1 MLSVRSSLEKL
12 IELSQSFN
20 SMIKDILV
28 KYHSEPRWH
37 NMIMLDSMM
46 PMTITMLVLMNVSDT
61 SLVVGVI
68 VPMFPVMMIVVMMPV
83 SMLHMTQSRTCRG
96 CNHQSYKW

>member
-1 MLSVRSSLEKL
+1 M
-12 IELSQSFN
+12 N
-20 SMIKDILV
+20 CDIK
-28 KYHSEPRWH
+28 PRWH
-37 NMIMLDSMM
+37 DMIMLDSMM
-46 PMTITMLVLMNVSDT
+46 PMTIAMLVLMDVSHT
-61 SLVVGVI
+61 SLIMVVI

>member
-1 MLSVRSSLEKL
+1 
-12 IELSQSFN
+12 
-20 SMIKDILV
+20 MIKDILV

-46 PMTITMLVLMNVSDT
+46 PMTIAMLVLMDVSHT
-61 SLVVGVI
+61 SLIMSMI
-68 VPMFPVMMIVVMMPV
+68 VPVFPVMMVIMVMPV
-83 SMLHMTQSRTCRG
+83 PMLHMTQGRTCRG